1 MQTLNPVRAV
11 EPMIRPALFVLAA
24 MLSLAGSTHAGA
36 AATLAPALAAAPA
49 PTPVAAQR
57 AAAGDLA
64 AAARTQQE
72 GADTGTA
79 ADRSEAALERIA
91 ALPADAQLPAGKW
104 VAGTNY
110 KVLLPAQPTDVAP
123 GKVEVLEFFWY
134 GCPHCYALDP
144 YLQSWLKNK
153 PPYIEFRRVHVTWAE
168 VHREHARL
176 FYTLQALGK
185 LDELH
190 SKVFDEI
197 HQAHDEMYVPGDD
210 KATLAQQQRF
220 AKANG
225 INETDFANAW
235 NSFGVQTNVQ
245 KADEMGR
252 RYKVEGVPTI
262 VIDGKYVTDVGMAGN
277 QQNVIQIINDLAASE
292 HHH

>member
-1 MQTLNPVRAV
+1 
-11 EPMIRPALFVLAA
+11 
-24 MLSLAGSTHAGA
+24 
-36 AATLAPALAAAPA
+36 
-49 PTPVAAQR
+49 VAAER

-79 ADRSEAALERIA
+79 ADRSEAALERLA
-91 ALPADAQLPAGKW
+91 ALPPEGQLPAGKW

-123 GKVEVLEFFWY
+123 GKVEVIEFFWY

-153 PPYIEFRRVHVTWAE
+153 PAYVEFKRVHVTWNEAT
-168 VHREHARL
+168 RAHARL

-185 LDELH
+185 LDALH
-190 SKVFDEI
+190 GKVFEEI
-197 HQAHDEMYVPGDD
+197 HEVHDNLFVPGDD
-210 KATLAQQQRF
+210 KGTLAQQQRF

-225 INETDFANAW
+225 ISESEFANAW

-245 KADEMGR
+245 KADEMDR
-252 RYKVEGVPTI
+252 RYKIEGVPTI
-262 VIDGKYVTDVGMAGN
+262 VIDGKYVTDVGIAGS
-277 QQNVIQIINDLAASE
+277 QQNVIQIIEDLTASE
-292 HHH
+292 RHH

>member
-1 MQTLNPVRAV
+1 MKPI
-11 EPMIRPALFVLAA
+11 IRLLPGLAA
-24 MLSLAGSTHAGA
+24 LVLCLGGGTR
-36 AATLAPALAAAPA
+36 ALAAAPIGPANPPAIAAAA
-49 PTPVAAQR
+49 PPVAAER
-57 AAAGDLA
+57 ASAGDLA
-64 AAARTQQE
+64 AAARTTQE

-79 ADRSEAALERIA
+79 ADRSEAALERLA
-91 ALPADAQLPAGKW
+91 ALPPEGQLPAGKW

-110 KVLLPAQPTDVAP
+110 QVLLPAQPTDVAP
-123 GKVEVLEFFWY
+123 GKVEVIEFFWY

-153 PPYIEFRRVHVTWAE
+153 PAYVDFKRVHVTWNEAT
-168 VHREHARL
+168 RAHARL

-185 LDELH
+185 VDALH
-190 SKVFDEI
+190 GKVFEEY
-197 HQAHDEMYVPGDD
+197 HEAHDPMFVPGDE

-225 INETDFANAW
+225 IGEADFANAW

-245 KADEMGR
+245 KADEMSR
-252 RYKVEGVPTI
+252 RYKVQGVPTV

-292 HHH
+292 RHH

>member
-1 MQTLNPVRAV
+1 MKAI
-11 EPMIRPALFVLAA
+11 IRLLPGLAVLA
-24 MLSLAGSTHAGA
+24 LCLGGGA
-36 AATLAPALAAAPA
+36 YALAAAPNGPAGPPASTAA
-49 PTPVAAQR
+49 PTAAPAAAADR
-57 AAAGDLA
+57 ASAGDLA
-64 AAARTQQE
+64 TAARTTQE

-79 ADRSEAALERIA
+79 ADRSEAALERLA
-91 ALPADAQLPAGKW
+91 ALPPEGQLPAGKW

-123 GKVEVLEFFWY
+123 GKVEVIEFFWY

-153 PPYIEFRRVHVTWAE
+153 PAYIDFRRVHVTWNDAT
-168 VHREHARL
+168 RAHARL

-185 LDELH
+185 LDALH
-190 SKVFDEI
+190 SKTFDEI
-197 HQAHDEMYVPGDD
+197 HQVHDDMYVPGDD
-210 KATLAQQQRF
+210 KATFEQQQRF

-225 INETDFANAW
+225 ISEADFANAW

-245 KADEMGR
+245 KADEMDR
-252 RYKVEGVPTI
+252 RYKVEGVPTV
-262 VIDGKYVTDVGMAGN
+262 VIDGKYVTDVGMAGD

-292 HHH
+292 RHH

>member
-1 MQTLNPVRAV
+1 MKPIVRPLTRLTVLLLCLAGAV
-11 EPMIRPALFVLAA
+11 RFGLAA
-24 MLSLAGSTHAGA
+24 TAPPAAVPAGTVVQPA
-36 AATLAPALAAAPA
+36 AAERT
-49 PTPVAAQR
+49 
-57 AAAGDLA
+57 AAGDLA
-64 AAARTQQE
+64 TAARTQQE

-79 ADRSEAALERIA
+79 ADRSEAALERLA
-91 ALPADAQLPAGKW
+91 ALPPEGQLPAGKW

-153 PPYIEFRRVHVTWAE
+153 PGYIEFKRVHVTWGE

-190 SKVFDEI
+190 GKVFDEI
-197 HQAHDEMYVPGDD
+197 HQAHDELYVQGDE

-225 INETDFANAW
+225 ISETDFANAW

-277 QQNVIQIINDLAASE
+277 QQNVIQIIDDLAASE
-292 HHH
+292 RHH